1 MSKRMKNK
9 QSKIDLKLKCGACG
23 GKGHM
28 RTNKACPKFV
38 PDEFDES
45 LNVSFTD
52 KDEVFLLFFFFFFLG
67 PPQVPRSGSQMP
79 LRKKRKDFFTK
90 E

>member
-9 QSKIDLKLKCGACG
+9 ASKIDLKLKCGACG

-38 PDEFDES
+38 PDEFEDSMNAGYNER
-45 LNVSFTD
+45 
-52 KDEVFLLFFFFFFLG
+52 DEV
-67 PPQVPRSGSQMP
+67 
-79 LRKKRKDFFTK
+79 
-90 E
+90 

>member
-9 QSKIDLKLKCGACG
+9 SAKIDLKLKCGACG

-45 LNVSFTD
+45 LNTSFTER
-52 KDEVFLLFFFFFFLG
+52 EVNKG
-67 PPQVPRSGSQMP
+67 NQ
-79 LRKKRKDFFTK
+79 KFTQEK
-90 E
+90 SR